1 MKTLACLVL
10 AIGAL
15 ASPVVSFAQST
26 EPLTRAQV
34 RAELIRLEET
44 GYHVGTGDH
53 TTYPAEIQAAE
64 SKIAAQDSQ
73 QAANNAAPETQQA
86 ANNAAPETQQ
96 EANNAVGGTTL
107 NGTSAA
113 GSYPHLPH
121 PSPSSCVGPA
131 SYCNLFFG
139 N

>member
-1 MKTLACLVL
+1 MKNLSYLLVT
-10 AIGAL
+10 IGAF

-34 RAELIRLEET
+34 RAELIRLEEA
-44 GYHVGTGDH
+44 GYHAGTGDH
-53 TTYPAEIQAAE
+53 TTYPAGIQAAE

-73 QAANNAAPETQQA
+73 QTASNSAPDRPQA
-86 ANNAAPETQQ
+86 ANND
-96 EANNAVGGTTL
+96 VGGTTL

-121 PSPSSCVGPA
+121 PSLSSCVGPA

>member
-1 MKTLACLVL
+1 MKNLSYLLVT
-10 AIGAL
+10 IGAF
-15 ASPVVSFAQST
+15 ASPVVSFAQNT

-34 RAELIRLEET
+34 RAELIRLEQA
-44 GYHVGTGDH
+44 GYHVSIGDY
-53 TTYPAEIQAAE
+53 TTYPAGIQAAE
-64 SKIAAQDSQ
+64 SKIAAQDGQQTANKSAPESQ
-73 QAANNAAPETQQA
+73 QT
-86 ANNAAPETQQ
+86 
-96 EANNAVGGTTL
+96 ANNAVGGTTL

-121 PSPSSCVGPA
+121 PSLSSCVGPA

>member
-1 MKTLACLVL
+1 MKTLAYLLL
-10 AIGAL
+10 AIGAF

-34 RAELIRLEET
+34 RAELIRLEEA

-53 TTYPAEIQAAE
+53 TTYPAGIQAAE

-73 QAANNAAPETQQA
+73 QTANNSAPDSQQA
-86 ANNAAPETQQ
+86 
-96 EANNAVGGTTL
+96 ANNAVGGTTL

>member
-1 MKTLACLVL
+1 MKTLAYLLV
-10 AIGAL
+10 AIGAF

-34 RAELIRLEET
+34 RAELIRLEEA
-44 GYHVGTGDH
+44 GYHVGSGDH
-53 TTYPAEIQAAE
+53 TTYPAGIQAAE

-73 QAANNAAPETQQA
+73 QTA
-86 ANNAAPETQQ
+86 
-96 EANNAVGGTTL
+96 NAVGGTTL

-113 GSYPHLPH
+113 GSDSHLPH

>member
-73 QAANNAAPETQQA
+73 QAANNAAPETQQ
-86 ANNAAPETQQ
+86 